1 MGVVDFVG
9 RGKPSNP
16 PAAIFPLAECGR
28 PAGSFRPRAVDKP
41 PKNGGVFRKRP
52 RVSHE
57 SRGLLKNSPPLF
69 SQHGRSALPSPF
81 DCSRKRGRLT
91 PPLSRF
97 DSIQSS
103 GSLKATPGM
112 KERDARRHE
121 RNENKAPPSLW
132 ALKNALPH
140 FVRAVNRREAWGRAF
155 EDKAL
160 LCNGA

>member
-28 PAGSFRPRAVDKP
+28 PTGSFRPRAVDKP
-41 PKNGGVFRKRP
+41 PKSGGALHKRP

-81 DCSRKRGRLT
+81 IAAVNEAVSLT
-91 PPLSRF
+91 RF
-97 DSIQSS
+97 HVSTAHRAVVRS
-103 GSLKATPGM
+103 
-112 KERDARRHE
+112 RRHP
-121 RNENKAPPSLW
+121 AC
-132 ALKNALPH
+132 KNATLADT
-140 FVRAVNRREAWGRAF
+140 RATRTRRYPP
-155 EDKAL
+155 
-160 LCNGA
+160 NGHKKTPSPISSAP